1 MIGAM
6 LFAAS
11 AASSPASAAVAQLI
25 QSVTA
30 GDRAAFAGVAPGIQ
44 MLISPDF
51 GVEATFDD
59 TRTILAAC
67 SPMQFKESEA
77 PDPQGRTVM
86 HFEGLCR
93 VDDGP
98 RPMTVDIFVS
108 DGKVRGFLARR
119 TD

>member
-6 LFAAS
+6 LIAAS
-11 AASSPASAAVAQLI
+11 AASSPAGAAVAQLI
-25 QSVTA
+25 ESVTA
-30 GDRAAFAGVAPGIQ
+30 GDRAAFARVAPHIKMMIG
-44 MLISPDF
+44 PDF
-51 GVEATFDD
+51 GLAATFDD
-59 TRTILAAC
+59 TKTILLAC
-67 SPMQFKESEA
+67 APMQFSEGEA

-86 HFEGLCR
+86 HFEGPCR

-98 RPMTVDIFVS
+98 RPMAVDLFVS